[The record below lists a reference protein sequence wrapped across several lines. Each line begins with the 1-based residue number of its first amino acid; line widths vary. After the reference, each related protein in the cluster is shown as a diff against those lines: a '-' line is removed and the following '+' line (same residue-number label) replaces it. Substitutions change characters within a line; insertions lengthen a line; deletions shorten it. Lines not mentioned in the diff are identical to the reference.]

1 MTVAIKEV
9 QKKEAGLKERSESTR
24 PRKVYS
30 PAVDIVERK
39 EDILLIADMPGA
51 DDKSVEITVEK
62 NTLTVDGRVD
72 TILPEG
78 HRLLMSEYGTGDYH
92 RVFNLSDEI
101 DKDKIMATV
110 KHGVL
115 RLTLPKTEAVR
126 TRKIPVR
133 TEA

>member
-1 MTVAIKEV
+1 MTVATKEV

-72 TILPEG
+72 TKLPEG

>member
-1 MTVAIKEV
+1 MTVATKEV

-30 PAVDIVERK
+30 PAVEIVERK

-51 DDKSVEITVEK
+51 DDKSVEITVKK
-62 NTLTVDGRVD
+62 NTLTVD
-72 TILPEG
+72 
-78 HRLLMSEYGTGDYH
+78 H

>member
-1 MTVAIKEV
+1 MTVATKEV
-9 QKKEAGLKERSESTR
+9 QKKEAGLKERSEKTR

-39 EDILLIADMPGA
+39 EDILLIADMPGV
-51 DDKSVEITVEK
+51 DDKSLEITIEK
-62 NTLTVDGRVD
+62 DVITLDGRMD
-72 TILPEG
+72 TKLPEG
-78 HRLLMSEYGTGDYH
+78 HRLLISEYGTGDYH

-101 DKDKIMATV
+101 DKEKIMATV

>member
-1 MTVAIKEV
+1 MTVATKEV
-9 QKKEAGLKERSESTR
+9 QKKEAALNEGLERTR
-24 PRKVYS
+24 SGKVYS

-39 EDILLIADMPGA
+39 EDILLIADIPGV
-51 DDKSVEITVEK
+51 DDKSLEITLEK
-62 NTLTVDGRVD
+62 DVLTLDGRVE
-72 TILPEG
+72 TKLPEG
-78 HRLLMSEYGTGDYH
+78 HRLLISEYGTGDYH
-92 RVFNLSDEI
+92 RVFKLSDEI
-101 DKDKIMATV
+101 DREKIMATV

>member
-1 MTVAIKEV
+1 MTVATKEV

-39 EDILLIADMPGA
+39 EDILLIADMPGV
-51 DDKSVEITVEK
+51 DDKSVEITIEK
-62 NTLTVDGRVD
+62 DVLTLDGHVG
-72 TILPEG
+72 TKLPEG
-78 HRLLMSEYGTGDYH
+78 HRLLISEYDTGDYH

-101 DKDKIMATV
+101 DKEKIMATV

>member
-1 MTVAIKEV
+1 MTVATKEV
-9 QKKEAGLKERSESTR
+9 QKKEAGLNEGLERTR
-24 PRKVYS
+24 AGKIYS

-39 EDILLIADMPGA
+39 EDILLIADMPGV
-51 DDKSVEITVEK
+51 DDKSLEITLEK
-62 NTLTVDGRVD
+62 DVLTLDGRVE
-72 TILPEG
+72 TKLPEG
-78 HRLLMSEYGTGDYH
+78 HRLLISEYGTGDYH

-101 DKDKIMATV
+101 DREKIMATV

>member
-1 MTVAIKEV
+1 MTVATKEV
-9 QKKEAGLKERSESTR
+9 QKKEVALNEGLERTR
-24 PRKVYS
+24 SGKVYS

-39 EDILLIADMPGA
+39 EDILLIADMPGV
-51 DDKSVEITVEK
+51 DDKSLEITLEK
-62 NTLTVDGRVD
+62 DVLTLDGRVE
-72 TILPEG
+72 TKLPEG
-78 HRLLMSEYGTGDYH
+78 HRLLISEYGTGDYH
-92 RVFNLSDEI
+92 RVFKLSDEI
-101 DKDKIMATV
+101 DREKIMATV

>member
-1 MTVAIKEV
+1 MTVATKEV
-9 QKKEAGLKERSESTR
+9 QKKETGLKEGFERSR
-24 PRKVYS
+24 PGKVYS

-39 EDILLIADMPGA
+39 EDILLIADMPGV
-51 DDKSVEITVEK
+51 DEKSVEITIDKDVL
-62 NTLTVDGRVD
+62 TLNGRVE
-72 TILPEG
+72 TKLPEG
-78 HRLLMSEYGTGDYH
+78 HRLLLSEYGTGDYH

-101 DKDKIMATV
+101 DREKIMATV

>member
-1 MTVAIKEV
+1 MTVATKEV
-9 QKKEAGLKERSESTR
+9 QKKEAGLKEGLERAR
-24 PRKVYS
+24 PGKVYS

-39 EDILLIADMPGA
+39 EDILLIADMPGV
-51 DDKSVEITVEK
+51 DDKSLEITIEK
-62 NTLTVDGRVD
+62 DVLTLDGRVE
-72 TILPEG
+72 TKLPEG
-78 HRLLMSEYGTGDYH
+78 HRLLVSEYGTGDYH
-92 RVFNLSDEI
+92 RVFKLSDEI
-101 DKDKIMATV
+101 DRDKIMATV

>member
-1 MTVAIKEV
+1 MTVATKEV
-9 QKKEAGLKERSESTR
+9 QKKEAGLNEGLERTR
-24 PRKVYS
+24 SGKVYS

-39 EDILLIADMPGA
+39 EDILLIADMPGV
-51 DDKSVEITVEK
+51 DDKSLEITLEK
-62 NTLTVDGRVD
+62 DVLTLDGRVE
-72 TILPEG
+72 TKLPEG
-78 HRLLMSEYGTGDYH
+78 HRLLISEYGTGDYH

-101 DKDKIMATV
+101 DREKIMATV